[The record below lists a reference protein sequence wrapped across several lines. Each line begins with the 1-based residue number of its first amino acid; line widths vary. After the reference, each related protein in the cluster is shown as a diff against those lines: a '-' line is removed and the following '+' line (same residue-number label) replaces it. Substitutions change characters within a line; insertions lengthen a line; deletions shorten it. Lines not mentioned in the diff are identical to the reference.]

1 MDQKQIVSIELTL
14 TFFICEF
21 RKIDQHICVSS
32 MSAKDKTQNSN
43 QKVGCAKRSQRTRDI
58 FSILGSS
65 IGSSFLYLFSTMKIQ
80 YN

>member
-1 MDQKQIVSIELTL
+1 
-14 TFFICEF
+14 
-21 RKIDQHICVSS
+21 